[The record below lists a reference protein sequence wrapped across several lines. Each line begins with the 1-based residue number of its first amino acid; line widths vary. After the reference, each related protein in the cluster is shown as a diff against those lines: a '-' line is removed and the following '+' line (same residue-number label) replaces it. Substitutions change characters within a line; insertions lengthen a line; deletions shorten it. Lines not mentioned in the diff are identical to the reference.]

1 MRDFITIASAFL
13 VVVALAFYMYVS
25 NQSNSTSLKE
35 AKKVEELM
43 IKNDENLKNEIE
55 QLKNHIHMMD
65 SIYHN
70 NNKIN

>member
-35 AKKVEELM
+35 AKKVEEIM
-43 IKNDENLKNEIE
+43 IKNDEDLRKEIDE
-55 QLKNHIHMMD
+55 LKNHIHKMD

-70 NNKIN
+70 NNKLN

>member
-1 MRDFITIASAFL
+1 MRDFITIAAAFL

-25 NQSNSTSLKE
+25 NQKNSTSLKE

-70 NNKIN
+70 K

>member
-1 MRDFITIASAFL
+1 MRDFITIAAAFL

-25 NQSNSTSLKE
+25 NQKNSTSLKE

-43 IKNDENLKNEIE
+43 IKNYENLKNEIE

-70 NNKIN
+70 K